1 VAVLAI
7 FSVDEGCEADDY
19 SVITRGGVI
28 IKVDD
33 WLAGAVGD
41 VCFEFFE

>member
-7 FSVDEGCEADDY
+7 FSVDEGCKANDDA
-19 SVITRGGVI
+19 VITRGGVV

-33 WLAGAVGD
+33 WLARAVGY